1 MLSQRRGPR
10 QRPECFVI
18 LGIPFGA
25 GSERLRGD
33 RSFHLPLFN
42 LLQRAERHGVR
53 CLRVLFVVFALL
65 AVSLALSAC
74 GKSYYFA
81 GRPLPPSGILN
92 RVLIAAQISG
102 QGSLSLVDGLYDV
115 RHNYKNTVAA
125 FPISGFSP
133 SALPFS
139 IQNLPAEETGLVF
152 ANAGGTGQAGL
163 LTGVN
168 YATESSAAL
177 LPPPGNAIASSIFAS
192 TNRGII
198 VAAEQQSRQIE
209 VFDATTT
216 PTVFLLNLAGV
227 YRVSVNPGGTLAL
240 AFVQNQSGQNSVY
253 SVVHLNNAQQQ
264 AAAALP
270 YPQNVQFP
278 LDGVAAEDCEPQ
290 NLPQYCVY
298 PVTIASTAPVDRP
311 IKALFSPDGTSA
323 YIVDCGP
330 ECGGQTAGLTQI
342 PLKNLNSDIE
352 GPVGAGLTTT
362 NFIPV
367 PGGATDGLFNGS
379 TLYVAGQQIVPTDGL
394 FTGELSIVNLGTN
407 AVSAPIAISD
417 GTHQR
422 MVLADDNT
430 MWVGSSNCQSGERYK
445 QAQAGS
451 SVPYGCMTMFNTATN
466 TVTTI
471 ESYKGDGTGI
481 AAITT
486 LHKVY
491 TAEGGQ
497 VYIYNTTSG
506 TALDNTNV
514 AVQGTVVDVAYMDAP
529 DDSDNTWY

>member
-1 MLSQRRGPR
+1 MPLSNLVQWAQRRG
-10 QRPECFVI
+10 
-18 LGIPFGA
+18 G
-25 GSERLRGD
+25 
-33 RSFHLPLFN
+33 RS
-42 LLQRAERHGVR
+42 
-53 CLRVLFVVFALL
+53 LRVSSVVFALL
-65 AVSLALSAC
+65 VVSLALSAC
-74 GKSYYFA
+74 GKSFYFA

-115 RHNYKNTVAA
+115 RHNYNNTVGA
-125 FPISGFSP
+125 FPIGGFSP

-139 IQNLPAEETGLVF
+139 IQNLPAEEAGLVF
-152 ANAGGTGQAGL
+152 ANAGTQAGS
-163 LTGVN
+163 LTNVN
-168 YATESSAAL
+168 YATESSSSL
-177 LPPPGNAIASSIFAS
+177 LTPPGSNAIASSIFAA

-198 VAAEQQSRQIE
+198 ISAQQQSRQVE
-209 VFDATTT
+209 VFDASTT
-216 PTVFLLNLAGV
+216 PTVFLLNLPGV

-253 SVVHLNNAQQQ
+253 SVVHLTNAQQQ

-270 YPQNVQFP
+270 PPQNVNFP
-278 LDGVAAEDCEPQ
+278 LDGVSAEDCEPQ
-290 NLPQYCVY
+290 NLPQYCIY
-298 PVTIASTAPVDRP
+298 PVTVSAAGPVDRP
-311 IKALFSPDGTSA
+311 MKALFSPDGTSA
-323 YIVDCGP
+323 YIIDCGP

-342 PLKNLNSDIE
+342 PLKGLNAGIE
-352 GPVGAGLTTT
+352 GPAGAGLTTT

-367 PGGATDGLFNGS
+367 PGGVTDGRFNGS
-379 TLYVAGQQIVPTDGL
+379 TLYVAGQQILPDGL
-394 FTGELSIVNLGTN
+394 FTGELSIVNLSNNT
-407 AVSAPIAISD
+407 VSAPTPISD

-430 MWVGSSNCQSGERYK
+430 LWIGSSNCQSGERYK

-451 SVPYGCMTMFNTATN
+451 TVPYGCMTVFNTATG
-466 TVTTI
+466 TVTAI
-471 ESYKGDGTGI
+471 ESFKGDGTGI
-481 AAITT
+481 AALTT

-497 VYIYNTTSG
+497 VYIYNTG
-506 TALDNTNV
+506 TGAALDNTNV